1 MFVLWQTVTL
11 GVLGDQIN
19 SVMDALLATITKEIV
34 GQNLLLISAAI
45 SSFSAVSTDVFYT
58 SNIIKRYQ

>member
-1 MFVLWQTVTL
+1 
-11 GVLGDQIN
+11 LGDQIN

-34 GQNLLLISAAI
+34 GRNLLLISAAI